1 LLLARP
7 GREGPKEYA
16 DLCKQYGV
24 HAVTG
29 DKYAKEWVQRSW
41 RDLLGAYNEAK
52 LYAWELYLES
62 LAPFNRGLVELPP
75 DLALVRE
82 LKSLQ
87 RVAARSGKESVEH
100 PRGSHDDLANA
111 VAGCLHLLSKP
122 ERQPFKLY
130 PHPDLTKVGYVY
142 SAPKIQTRR
151 RTVAPVR
158 QCRRFDL
165 AARRRRWQILGTC
178 IGERG

>member
-1 LLLARP
+1 
-7 GREGPKEYA
+7 
-16 DLCKQYGV
+16 
-24 HAVTG
+24 
-29 DKYAKEWVQRSW
+29 VQRSW
-41 RDLLGAYNEAK
+41 CDLLGAYNEAK

-111 VAGCLHLLSKP
+111 LAGCLHLLSKP

-130 PHPDLTKVGYVY
+130 PHPDLTKAGYVY
-142 SAPKIQTRR
+142 SAPNTSNLPAHYLKSGQG
-151 RTVAPVR
+151 AEPW
-158 QCRRFDL
+158 RRFVNADGSISPRAAGGGKYWDL
-165 AARRRRWQILGTC
+165 Y
-178 IGERG
+178 RGNVDKRGQTT